1 MSQERMVNFAFVS
14 TALLL
19 WLLTAHLFAGVF
31 DLVRPEWDVGIIG
44 REFRLSN
51 LCGMSVGVLGGIALW
66 RDQRVFNLAHE
77 VAGELRKVTWP
88 SFAETRLSTVVVMV
102 TTVLVAVLLALFDF
116 GFRLLT
122 KAIYGI

>member
-14 TALLL
+14 AALLM
-19 WLLTAHLFAGVF
+19 WLLSAHLFAGVF

-51 LCGMSVGVLGGIALW
+51 LIGMSVGVLGGIALW
-66 RDQRVFNLAHE
+66 RDARVFHLAHE

-88 SFAETRLSTVVVMV
+88 SLAETRLSTVVVMV

-116 GFRLLT
+116 GFSLLT

>member
-1 MSQERMVNFAFVS
+1 
-14 TALLL
+14 
-19 WLLTAHLFAGVF
+19 
-31 DLVRPEWDVGIIG
+31 
-44 REFRLSN
+44 
-51 LCGMSVGVLGGIALW
+51 MSVGVLGGIALW